1 MRQADFSLE
10 TLQNGSKIMYLTD
23 WDKLSEGEKFKET
36 FRSIIKRPGA
46 GDLLKHLEL
55 MGFFEAPASTKYHGA
70 YPGGLVEHSNNVF
83 RRLVWLNADE
93 KQKGKQS
100 YSAEHI
106 AVVALLHD
114 ICKAQSYKLERTAT
128 GQQYVYAG
136 DALPVG
142 HGEKSVIM
150 IQPFMDLDPMEII
163 AIRWH
168 MGAYDAAARSDLRE
182 LDTAFKQCKLAA
194 MLHLADMTAT
204 HLDEREG

>member
-1 MRQADFSLE
+1 MIDWE
-10 TLQNGSKIMYLTD
+10 KLT
-23 WDKLSEGEKFKET
+23 EAEKFKET
-36 FRSIIKRPGA
+36 FRSLVKRPGA
-46 GDLLKHLEL
+46 DELLDSLEKI
-55 MGFFEAPASTKYHGA
+55 GFFEAPASTKYHGA
-70 YPGGLVEHSNNVF
+70 FPGGLVEHSNNVF
-83 RRLVWLNADE
+83 RRLVRINADE
-93 KQKGKQS
+93 KRKGAQS

-106 AVVALLHD
+106 AVAALLHD

-168 MGAYDAAARSDLRE
+168 MGAYEAAARGDLRE
-182 LDTAFKQCKLAA
+182 LNAAFKVCKLAV
-194 MLHLADMTAT
+194 MLHLADMMAT
-204 HLDEREG
+204 HLDEREQT

>member
-1 MRQADFSLE
+1 
-10 TLQNGSKIMYLTD
+10 MYLTD

-46 GDLLKHLEL
+46 EDLLKGLEKI
-55 MGFFEAPASTKYHGA
+55 GFFEAPASTKYHGA
-70 YPGGLVEHSNNVF
+70 YPGGLVKHSNNVF
-83 RRLVWLNADE
+83 RRLAWLNGEEAR
-93 KQKGKQS
+93 KGQQS

-114 ICKAQSYKLERTAT
+114 VCKAQVYSLERVPT
-128 GQQYVYAG
+128 GQQYTYRG
-136 DALPVG
+136 DALPIG

-150 IQPFMDLDPMEII
+150 IQPFMELDAVEII

-182 LDTAFKQCKLAA
+182 LDRAFKQCKLAA
-194 MLHLADMTAT
+194 MLHLADMMAT